1 MRVDDDETIIEII
14 FAWINDV
21 LMHLSIE
28 IENRRPA
35 VAVRMFWRQ
44 FRIAGRTIAGDT

>member
-35 VAVRMFWRQ
+35 
-44 FRIAGRTIAGDT
+44 GRPWPCECFDGNSELRVEQ